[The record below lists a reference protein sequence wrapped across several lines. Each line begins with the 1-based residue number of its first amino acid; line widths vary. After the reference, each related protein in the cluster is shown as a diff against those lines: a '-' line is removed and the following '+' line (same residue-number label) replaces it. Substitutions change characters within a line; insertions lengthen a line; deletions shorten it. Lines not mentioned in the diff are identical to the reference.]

1 MTSGSP
7 VVVEHLVRT
16 FHVRAGLA
24 RIDAVRDVSFHLEP
38 GEILGFLGHNGA
50 GKTTTMKC
58 VLGLLHP
65 TSGSARV
72 WGLPPGSPDARK
84 RLGYVPENP
93 DYDQS
98 FSSLELLRAF
108 AGMRRLAGSDQ
119 DWRKLLQKVG
129 LHGWE
134 NVRLKSYSKGMRQ
147 RLSLALALQSKPGLL
162 VLDEPTGG
170 LDPIARKEFRD
181 IILEENARGASVL
194 LSSHLLSEVENICHR
209 VIILKRGTVVR
220 TGTLEEL
227 LGGEETHRVTYT
239 EADSSREVTVPSGEL
254 QATIDMLRGRGLPV
268 TGVER
273 SWKSLEEV
281 FLSATGAGS

>member
-1 MTSGSP
+1 MTEGP
-7 VVVEHLVRT
+7 PIVVEHLVRT
-16 FHVRAGLA
+16 FQVKAGLA
-24 RIDAVRDVSFHLEP
+24 RVEAVKDVSFNLEP

-65 TSGSARV
+65 TSGRARV
-72 WGLPPGSPDARK
+72 WGLPPGSAGARA

-108 AGMRRLAGSDQ
+108 AGMRGLGGTEA
-119 DWRKLLQKVG
+119 DWRKLLERVG
-129 LHGWE
+129 LRGWE
-134 NVRLKSYSKGMRQ
+134 TMRLKNYSKGMRQ

-181 IILEENARGASVL
+181 IILEENARGASIF
-194 LSSHLLSEVENICHR
+194 LSSHLLSEVESVCNR
-209 VIILKRGTVVR
+209 VIILNRGTVVR

-227 LGGEETHRVTYT
+227 LGGEETHRVSYLEDRT
-239 EADSSREVTVPSGEL
+239 AREVTVPSDAL
-254 QATIDMLRGRGLPV
+254 QNTIDMLRAKGFPV

-281 FLSATGAGS
+281 FLSATGARS